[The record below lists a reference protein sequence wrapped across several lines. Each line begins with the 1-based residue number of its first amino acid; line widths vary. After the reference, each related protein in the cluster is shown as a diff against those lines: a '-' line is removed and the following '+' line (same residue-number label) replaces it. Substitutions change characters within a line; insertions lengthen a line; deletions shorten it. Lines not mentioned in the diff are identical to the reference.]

1 MHSMLSLVK
10 NLLCACPGQIPRYSG
25 LEYQSY
31 YFALLKKLSN
41 TCPLK
46 LLLHRGGAKLEI
58 GNWEEQ
64 YKSINAQFLIST
76 FRERLQV
83 SFAQQDIHSLYRDCL
98 YRQKSP
104 LPFRKRGSG
113 I

>member
-1 MHSMLSLVK
+1 VK

-46 LLLHRGGAKLEI
+46 LLLHRMGEKLEFV
-58 GNWEEQ
+58 N
-64 YKSINAQFLIST
+64 F
-76 FRERLQV
+76 
-83 SFAQQDIHSLYRDCL
+83 
-98 YRQKSP
+98 
-104 LPFRKRGSG
+104 
-113 I
+113 

>member
-1 MHSMLSLVK
+1 MHGILSLMK

-46 LLLHRGGAKLEI
+46 LLLHRGVRNLSKYIATTQLE
-58 GNWEEQ
+58 GWQEA
-64 YKSINAQFLIST
+64 SDFSLST
-76 FRERLQV
+76 
-83 SFAQQDIHSLYRDCL
+83 
-98 YRQKSP
+98 
-104 LPFRKRGSG
+104 
-113 I
+113 

>member
-1 MHSMLSLVK
+1 MHGILSLVK

-46 LLLHRGGAKLEI
+46 LLLHRGGAKLEYVNSRVGKWLCMEI
-58 GNWEEQ
+58 FID
-64 YKSINAQFLIST
+64 SS
-76 FRERLQV
+76 V
-83 SFAQQDIHSLYRDCL
+83 
-98 YRQKSP
+98 
-104 LPFRKRGSG
+104 
-113 I
+113 

>member
-1 MHSMLSLVK
+1 MHGILSLVK

-46 LLLHRGGAKLEI
+46 LLLHRGVRNLSNKTKDE
-58 GNWEEQ
+58 
-64 YKSINAQFLIST
+64 AQRRRWVFYEAVICG
-76 FRERLQV
+76 REGY
-83 SFAQQDIHSLYRDCL
+83 APY
-98 YRQKSP
+98 YAY
-104 LPFRKRGSG
+104 
-113 I
+113 

>member
-1 MHSMLSLVK
+1 MHGILSLVK

-46 LLLHRGGAKLEI
+46 LLLHRGVRNLSYYLSKENRISQEI
-58 GNWEEQ
+58 AYQ
-64 YKSINAQFLIST
+64 
-76 FRERLQV
+76 
-83 SFAQQDIHSLYRDCL
+83 
-98 YRQKSP
+98 
-104 LPFRKRGSG
+104 
-113 I
+113 